1 MMEYLLKYLL
11 EIKNCAT
18 IHYQLKHL
26 GNKMSFE
33 QQQQNIT
40 KFIGIIWKTVACGL
54 ALFGTIIY
62 LNLMTGIWF
71 VSQSMINKNPE
82 MSVNLIY
89 VFGSI
94 PALITTV
101 IFACFMYFMINF
113 IKLKNPV
120 SHMFEKLGFPEVH
133 KNRA

>member
-1 MMEYLLKYLL
+1 
-11 EIKNCAT
+11 
-18 IHYQLKHL
+18 
-26 GNKMSFE
+26 MSFE

-40 KFIGIIWKTVACGL
+40 KFIGIIWKTVAYGF

-101 IFACFMYFMINF
+101 LFACFMYFMINF

-120 SHMFEKLGFPEVH
+120 AHMFEKTGFTEV
-133 KNRA
+133 K

>member
-1 MMEYLLKYLL
+1 
-11 EIKNCAT
+11 
-18 IHYQLKHL
+18 
-26 GNKMSFE
+26 MSFE

-40 KFIGIIWKTVACGL
+40 KFIGIIWKTVACGF
-54 ALFGTIIY
+54 ALVATIIY

-89 VFGSI
+89 FFGSI
-94 PALITTV
+94 PVLITTSL
-101 IFACFMYFMINF
+101 FACFMYFLIKF

-120 SHMFEKLGFPEVH
+120 SHMLEKFGFPEVQFGFPEVH